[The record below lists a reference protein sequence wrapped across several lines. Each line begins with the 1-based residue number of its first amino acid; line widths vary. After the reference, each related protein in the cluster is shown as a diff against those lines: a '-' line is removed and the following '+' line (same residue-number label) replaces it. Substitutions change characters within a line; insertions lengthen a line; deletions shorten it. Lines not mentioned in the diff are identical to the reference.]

1 MSLAAELILSGN
13 EADKL
18 APRAAIAI
26 LGNIPNADAA
36 TCLLFL
42 GSSCASIIGCRIS
55 LMTSSTVN
63 LMRMA
68 ASLAISANVGHASD
82 MCGEA

>member
-1 MSLAAELILSGN
+1 MSLPAELILSGN

-42 GSSCASIIGCRIS
+42 GSSYRC
-55 LMTSSTVN
+55 
-63 LMRMA
+63 
-68 ASLAISANVGHASD
+68 LAMLVLEAN
-82 MCGEA
+82 